1 MLNSLITQTCPGK
14 PGQPVISSAV
24 ELEVAMVDSC
34 DEMHNNNL
42 SFIRGK
48 DVRVAYLYLVRV
60 AQNLAGYRCMPN
72 MKGVVRTFRYYCG
85 DEQPFAFIV
94 NADSLLFYLRK
105 PATSRFSVEDLTP
118 YFSEVKVPRKDE
130 ITVRINNQS
139 AAQLLMWRIFGFRDA

>member
-85 DEQPFAFIV
+85 DE
-94 NADSLLFYLRK
+94 
-105 PATSRFSVEDLTP
+105 
-118 YFSEVKVPRKDE
+118 
-130 ITVRINNQS
+130 
-139 AAQLLMWRIFGFRDA
+139 